1 MSAQHISN
9 ALLVLPIRRGGHDV
23 KVVSVCGGL
32 AQSDLFVQTNADV
45 LGLRVVRPAAAECVL
60 KGAAM
65 LGAAAAGTASAAAS
79 TSKPRTMWQVMT
91 DMQHSGDIF
100 KPDPEVEEFHQRKYK
115 VFLEMVKDQRK
126 YAAIMTTN

>member
-1 MSAQHISN
+1 M
-9 ALLVLPIRRGGHDV
+9 
-23 KVVSVCGGL
+23 SVCGGL

-45 LGLRVVRPAAAECVL
+45 LGLRVVRPTAAECVL

-65 LGAAAAGTASAAAS
+65 LGAAAAATAS
-79 TSKPRTMWQVMT
+79 TSKRTMWQVIT